1 MRKFIWLSLSLV
13 FLISTLFDATHA
25 TVSDQELESLKFE
38 ASHHFRLG
46 NDLIKSDQAAA
57 GKQYEMALIRYERM
71 IDEGNIA
78 NQYIYY
84 NMGNI
89 YLMKKDLGRA
99 ILNYRRAEMFDKS
112 FPDLQKNLNYARS
125 QRIDRISA
133 RAEKRI
139 LTTLF
144 FWHYDLNSQIKLTI
158 AGISWIA
165 FWVLGMVL
173 VLKGRKPWLIGG
185 LWLSVL
191 LVILF
196 TVSLVI
202 THREMRTEEGV
213 LLAVQVLARQGDG
226 ANYPVSF
233 EQPLHAGT
241 EFLLLE
247 DRNVWYHIQLLNGD
261 KSWILADSAELLRIE
276 VE

>member
-1 MRKFIWLSLSLV
+1 MQKFIWLSLSFV
-13 FLISTLFDATHA
+13 FLISTLREATHA

-46 NDLIKSDQAAA
+46 NDLINSDQAAA
-57 GKQYEMALIRYERM
+57 DTQYEMALIRYKRM

-84 NMGNI
+84 NIGNI

-144 FWHYDLNSQIKLTI
+144 FWHYDLSSQIKITI
-158 AGISWIA
+158 AGIFWTA
-165 FWVLGMVL
+165 LWVLGMVL
-173 VLKGRKPWLIGG
+173 VLKERKPWMIGG
-185 LWLSVL
+185 LWLSVV
-191 LVILF
+191 LVLLF

-202 THREMRTEEGV
+202 SGREMRTEEGV
-213 LLAVQVLARQGDG
+213 LLAAQVVARQGNG
-226 ANYPVSF
+226 ANYPESF

-247 DRNVWYHIQLLNGD
+247 DRKIWYHIQLLNGD
-261 KSWILADSAELLRIE
+261 KSWILADNAELLRIK